1 LIHACVDDVVGTPHD
16 VCDNSILNQVLKPV
30 NDSSVQLQEGKMSC
44 EPMQVTN
51 DLQLLLQQPFQNA
64 CQIGGKDIP
73 SNVMPQSFPCRKQS
87 ATKKLPVESFKK
99 PFEFLS
105 QPLSSTTSHQ
115 DELEEPEVLFLSVHL
130 VMETEH
136 NVEKSRSNRDCQQK
150 QGQMKG
156 NRKRHIDP
164 TETNNI
170 DKSSKRIREDDN
182 DDNVV
187 TAESND
193 TNEKTCPIAKIVIQ
207 KHPYNVSVP

>member
-1 LIHACVDDVVGTPHD
+1 MNSHLELAQHPLIHACVNNVVGTPQD
-16 VCDNSILNQVLKPV
+16 VCDNSILDQVLKPV

-44 EPMQVTN
+44 EPMQVTD
-51 DLQLLLQQPFQNA
+51 DLRLLLQQPFQNA

-73 SNVMPQSFPCRKQS
+73 SNVMPQSFPCREQS
-87 ATKKLPVESFKK
+87 ATNNLPIESFKK

-115 DELEEPEVLFLSVHL
+115 DELEEPEVLFLSVHS
-130 VMETEH
+130 VMETEC

-150 QGQMKG
+150 QGQIKG

-170 DKSSKRIREDDN
+170 DNSSKRI
-182 DDNVV
+182 
-187 TAESND
+187 
-193 TNEKTCPIAKIVIQ
+193 
-207 KHPYNVSVP
+207 